1 MVTNY
6 ISIHIHMDTF
16 IVQTG
21 ENSSVQEGKS
31 LRGRAGSPG
40 VAQMQ
45 PGTGAGA
52 SGVRADAEGAL

>member
-1 MVTNY
+1 MADH
-6 ISIHIHMDTF
+6 ISIHIHMDIF

-45 PGTGAGA
+45 PGTWAGA
-52 SGVRADAEGAL
+52 SDVRADAEGAR

>member
-1 MVTNY
+1 
-6 ISIHIHMDTF
+6 MDTF